1 MCSLWREQFK
11 QRHRGQSREKGGHA
25 VPQSQGWGA
34 VASVGFSGAELK
46 APPPGLQKANS
57 GLEPKFNSKYLELA
71 PIITVLHNVESV
83 LIVGILK
90 H

>member
-1 MCSLWREQFK
+1 MGSRCLCGLLW
-11 QRHRGQSREKGGHA
+11 SRVEG
-25 VPQSQGWGA
+25 
-34 VASVGFSGAELK
+34 
-46 APPPGLQKANS
+46 PPPGLQKANS